1 MTSSDTAVAIS
12 AIGPSPGRRSYR
24 GRSPLERLRGMSA
37 TTAKYVSLI
46 IGAVFTLLPLSVVL
60 IASLKTSQ
68 EYASTGPFE
77 APGNWLNFD
86 NFVTAFTSGKML
98 EGFVNTA
105 IVLTVSIIGT
115 IFLGTMAAYAL
126 DRFAFRGKRVVFALF
141 LIATLIPG
149 VTSQV
154 ATFQL
159 VNGLGLY
166 DTKAALILLF
176 MGTDIIAIYL
186 FIQFMQS
193 IPVSLDEAAMIDGAN
208 RWTIYWRIVLPLLKP
223 AIATVVII
231 KGIAIYN
238 EFYTPFL
245 YLPSEGLISTSLFRF
260 KGPFGA
266 QWEVIAAGTIVVIIP
281 TIVIFLLLQKWI
293 YKGLTSGAV
302 K

>member
-1 MTSSDTAVAIS
+1 MTSTESLRTMPLRTTQPRQIH
-12 AIGPSPGRRSYR
+12 
-24 GRSPLERLRGMSA
+24 GRSHWERLRSGSA
-37 TTAKYVSLI
+37 TSAKYLSLI
-46 IGAVFTLLPLSVVL
+46 IASVVTLLPLSVL
-60 IASLKTSQ
+60 LFASLKTAP
-68 EYASTGPFE
+68 EYAQTGPFD
-77 APGNWLNFD
+77 PPSSWLNFD

-105 IVLTVSIIGT
+105 IVLGVSLVGT

-126 DRFAFRGKRVVFALF
+126 DRFQFRGKKVVFGLF
-141 LIATLIPG
+141 LVATLIPS

-159 VNGLGLY
+159 INGLGLY
-166 DTKAALILLF
+166 DTKTALILLF

-193 IPVSLDEAAMIDGAN
+193 IPISLDEAAMIDGAN
-208 RWTIYWRIVLPLLKP
+208 RWTIYWRIILPLLKP

-231 KGIAIYN
+231 KGIAVYN

-245 YLPSEGLISTSLFRF
+245 YLPSQGLISTSLFRF

-266 QWEVIAAGTIVVIIP
+266 QWEVIAAGAVLVIIP
-281 TIVIFLLLQKWI
+281 TLIAFLLLQRWI
-293 YKGLTSGAV
+293 YKGLTAGAV

>member
-1 MTSSDTAVAIS
+1 MTITERETAAT
-12 AIGPSPGRRSYR
+12 PSTRRAAPA
-24 GRSPLERLRGMSA
+24 GGLTRGMRVRSVSA
-37 TTAKYVSLI
+37 QTAKYTSLVVA
-46 IGAVFTLLPLSVVL
+46 AVLTLLPLTVL
-60 IASLKTSQ
+60 LFASFKTKQ
-68 EYASTGPFE
+68 EYGSTGPFD
-77 APGNWLNFD
+77 APSSWLNFD

-98 EGFVNTA
+98 EGFVNTS
-105 IVLTVSIIGT
+105 IV
-115 IFLGTMAAYAL
+115 M
-126 DRFAFRGKRVVFALF
+126 ALF
-141 LIATLIPG
+141 LVATLIPS

-159 VNGLGLY
+159 INGLGLY

-176 MGTDIIAIYL
+176 MGTDVIALYL

-193 IPVSLDEAAMIDGAN
+193 IPMSLDEAAMIDGAN
-208 RWTIYWRIVLPLLKP
+208 RWTIYWRIVLPLLRP

-231 KGIAIYN
+231 KGIAVYN
-238 EFYTPFL
+238 EFYAPFL

-281 TIVIFLLLQKWI
+281 TLIAFLLLQRWI
-293 YKGLTSGAV
+293 YRGLTSGAV

>member
-1 MTSSDTAVAIS
+1 MTVTALPRRTAS
-12 AIGPSPGRRSYR
+12 GRTL
-24 GRSPLERLRGMSA
+24 GERLRSTSA
-37 TTAKYVSLI
+37 TTAKYASLVI
-46 IGAVFTLLPLSVVL
+46 AAVVTLLPLSVL
-60 IASLKTSQ
+60 LFASLKTAP
-68 EYASTGPFE
+68 EYAQSGPFDL
-77 APGNWLNFD
+77 PQNWLNFD

-98 EGFVNTA
+98 EGFVNTG
-105 IVLTVSIIGT
+105 IVLVVSLVGTVL
-115 IFLGTMAAYAL
+115 LGTMAAYAL
-126 DRFAFRGKRVVFALF
+126 DRFVFRGKKLVMGLF

-159 VNGLGLY
+159 INGLGLY

-193 IPVSLDEAAMIDGAN
+193 IPISLDEAAMIDGAN
-208 RWTIYWRIVLPLLKP
+208 RWTIYWRVVLPLLKP

-245 YLPSEGLISTSLFRF
+245 YLPSEGFISTSLFRF

-281 TIVIFLLLQKWI
+281 TLLAFLLLQRWI
-293 YKGLTSGAV
+293 YRGLTSGAV

>member
-1 MTSSDTAVAIS
+1 MTTMTQPRRRTSTAGIRVRTLS
-12 AIGPSPGRRSYR
+12 AR
-24 GRSPLERLRGMSA
+24 
-37 TTAKYVSLI
+37 TAKYVSLVI
-46 IGAVFTLLPLSVVL
+46 AAVCTLLPLVVVL
-60 IASLKTSQ
+60 FASFKTKN
-68 EYASTGPFE
+68 EYASTGPMT
-77 APGNWLNFD
+77 PPVNWLNFA
-86 NFVTAFTSGKML
+86 NFVTAWTDGQML
-98 EGFVNTA
+98 EGFVNTL
-105 IVLTVSIIGT
+105 IVLAVSLVGT

-126 DRFAFRGKRVVFALF
+126 DRFAFRGKKLVVGLF
-141 LIATLIPG
+141 LVATLIPS

-159 VNGLGLY
+159 INGMGLY

-186 FIQFMQS
+186 FMQFMQS

-231 KGIAIYN
+231 KGIAVYN
-238 EFYTPFL
+238 EFYSPFL
-245 YLPSEGLISTSLFRF
+245 YLPSEPLISTALFRF

-266 QWEVIAAGTIVVIIP
+266 QWEVIAAGTIVVIVP
-281 TIVIFLLLQKWI
+281 TLIAFLLLQRWI
-293 YKGLTSGAV
+293 YKGLTAGAV

>member
-1 MTSSDTAVAIS
+1 MTGAT
-12 AIGPSPGRRSYR
+12 GPVRTMPLRTTPPRPTR
-24 GRSPLERLRGMSA
+24 GRSLGERLRGVSA
-37 TTAKYVSLI
+37 TTAKYLSLVI
-46 IGAVFTLLPLSVVL
+46 AAVVTLLPLSVL
-60 IASLKTSQ
+60 LFASLKTAQ
-68 EYASTGPFE
+68 EYAQTGPFDPP
-77 APGNWLNFD
+77 ANWLNVE
-86 NFVTAFTSGKML
+86 NFVTAFTSGRML

-105 IVLTVSIIGT
+105 IVLVVSLAGT
-115 IFLGTMAAYAL
+115 IFIGTMAAYAL
-126 DRFAFRGKRVVFALF
+126 DRFHFRGKKLVFGLF
-141 LIATLIPG
+141 LVATLIPS

-159 VNGLGLY
+159 INGLGLY

-231 KGIAIYN
+231 KGIAVYN

-266 QWEVIAAGTIVVIIP
+266 QWEVIAAGTVLVIIP
-281 TIVIFLLLQKWI
+281 TLIAFLLLQRWI

>member
-1 MTSSDTAVAIS
+1 MTATAPARPD
-12 AIGPSPGRRSYR
+12 AR
-24 GRSPLERLRGMSA
+24 GRSLTERLGSMTAS
-37 TTAKYVSLI
+37 TAKYVSLI
-46 IGAVFTLLPLSVVL
+46 LAAVVTLLPLSVL
-60 IASLKTSQ
+60 LFASLKTAP
-68 EYASTGPFE
+68 EYAETGPFD
-77 APGNWLNFD
+77 PPSDWFNFD

-98 EGFVNTA
+98 EGFVNTT
-105 IVLTVSIIGT
+105 IVLAVSLVGT

-126 DRFAFRGKRVVFALF
+126 DRFAFRGKKLVFGLF
-141 LIATLIPG
+141 LLATLIPG

-159 VNGLGLY
+159 INGMGLY

-186 FIQFMQS
+186 FIQFMQG

-208 RWTIYWRIVLPLLKP
+208 RWTIYWRIILPLLRP

-281 TIVIFLLLQKWI
+281 TLVAFLLLQRWI

>member
-1 MTSSDTAVAIS
+1 MTATSAPPRRVAK
-12 AIGPSPGRRSYR
+12 
-24 GRSPLERLRGMSA
+24 GRSAGERIGGMTA
-37 TTAKYVSLI
+37 TTAKYLSLI
-46 IGAVFTLLPLSVVL
+46 IAAVVTLLPLSVL
-60 IASLKTSQ
+60 LFASLKTKT
-68 EYASTGPFE
+68 EYAQTGPFSPP
-77 APGNWLNFD
+77 ANWLNFD

-98 EGFVNTA
+98 EGFVNTT
-105 IVLTVSIIGT
+105 IVLVVSLVGT

-126 DRFAFRGKRVVFALF
+126 DRFAFRGKKLVFGLF
-141 LIATLIPG
+141 LLATLIPG
-149 VTSQV
+149 VTTQV

-186 FIQFMQS
+186 FIQFMQG

-238 EFYTPFL
+238 EFYAPFL

-281 TIVIFLLLQKWI
+281 TLIVFLLLQRWI
-293 YKGLTSGAV
+293 YKGLTAGAV

>member
-1 MTSSDTAVAIS
+1 MTATTTSRPVR
-12 AIGPSPGRRSYR
+12 PGMT
-24 GRSPLERLRGMSA
+24 PLLRLRGMSA
-37 TTAKYVSLI
+37 TAAKYTSLV
-46 IGAVFTLLPLSVVL
+46 IGALFTLLPLSVVL
-60 IASLKTSQ
+60 FASLKTSQ
-68 EYASTGPFE
+68 EYGSTGPLT
-77 APGNWLNFD
+77 PPSNWVNFD
-86 NFVTAFTSGKML
+86 NFVTAWNSGKML
-98 EGFVNTA
+98 EGFVNTTV
-105 IVLTVSIIGT
+105 VLVISLIGT
-115 IFLGTMAAYAL
+115 IFIGTMAAYAL
-126 DRFAFRGKRVVFALF
+126 DRFAFRGKKLVMGLF
-141 LIATLIPG
+141 LVATLIPS

-159 VNGLGLY
+159 INAIGLY
-166 DTKAALILLF
+166 DTKTALVLLF

-193 IPVSLDEAAMIDGAN
+193 IPISLDEAAMIDGAN
-208 RWTIYWRIVLPLLKP
+208 RWTVYWRVVLPLLKP

-238 EFYTPFL
+238 EFYAPFL

-281 TIVIFLLLQKWI
+281 TLIAFILLQRWI
-293 YKGLTSGAV
+293 YRGLTSGAV